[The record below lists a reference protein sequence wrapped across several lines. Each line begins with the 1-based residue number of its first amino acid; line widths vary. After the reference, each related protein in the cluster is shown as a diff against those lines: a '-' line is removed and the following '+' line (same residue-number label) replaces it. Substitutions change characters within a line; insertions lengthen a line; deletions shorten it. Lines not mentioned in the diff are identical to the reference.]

1 MVTRR
6 SSGWLTVVL
15 WSSVACDV
23 RPSHAED
30 KCPACECKCNCEEKA
45 GGSGPVQAG
54 GSGPVQ
60 ATTEPTNGP
69 TSSQPNPPGQTG
81 PYTPQTAEIGEL
93 VASATRKMNFDDGK
107 GCLADLDKIHA
118 LDAKFD
124 ARLAVTRGM
133 CEMLVG
139 RCQEG
144 KQRIARWYQEET
156 NMHPERATTTA
167 ESLASMRCR
176 DGDSTD
182 RDRLLRAYFDL
193 SDGAY
198 MNKKS
203 VANCKAALDVARAL
217 IPKVKP
223 QGPEDAQIRD
233 SPRALFHTAATCFG
247 RAGDCKTALA
257 VYREFYPSLDTVK
270 DQATRDKIVQDSFD
284 SSIAHCAKA
293 KTP

>member
-1 MVTRR
+1 MRVRR
-6 SSGWLTVVL
+6 SSWLLVAWM

-23 RPSHAED
+23 RPTHAED
-30 KCPACECKCNCEEKA
+30 KCPACECKCNCEDKA
-45 GGSGPVQAG
+45 AAA
-54 GSGPVQ
+54 PVQ
-60 ATTEPTNGP
+60 ATG
-69 TSSQPNPPGQTG
+69 PGQAPVQG
-81 PYTPQTAEIGEL
+81 EPQANYTPQTAEIGEL

-118 LDAKFD
+118 MDPKFD

-133 CEMLVG
+133 CEMLTG

-144 KQRIARWYQEET
+144 KQRVAKWYQEET
-156 NMHPERATTTA
+156 NMHPERAMSTA

-176 DGDSTD
+176 EGNSTD

-198 MNKKS
+198 MNKKTP
-203 VANCKAALDVARAL
+203 ADCKAALEVARAL

-223 QGPEDAQIRD
+223 QGPEDSQIRD

-247 RAGDCKTALA
+247 RAGDCKTALT

-284 SSIAHCAKA
+284 SSIAHCAPQA

>member
-1 MVTRR
+1 MRVRR
-6 SSGWLTVVL
+6 SSWVWVSWV

-23 RPSHAED
+23 RPTHAED
-30 KCPACECKCNCEEKA
+30 KCPPCECQCSCEDKA
-45 GGSGPVQAG
+45 AT
-54 GSGPVQ
+54 GPVQ
-60 ATTEPTNGP
+60 ATG
-69 TSSQPNPPGQTG
+69 PGQAPAQAEPQAG
-81 PYTPQTAEIGEL
+81 YTPQTAEIGEL
-93 VASATRKMNFDDGK
+93 VATATRKMNFDDGK

-118 LDAKFD
+118 IDAKYD

-133 CEMLVG
+133 CEMLTG

-144 KQRIARWYQEET
+144 KQRVARWYQEET
-156 NMHPERATTTA
+156 NMHPERAMATA

-176 DGDSTD
+176 EGDSTD

-198 MNKKS
+198 MNKKTP
-203 VANCKAALDVARAL
+203 ADCKAALDVARAL

-223 QGPEDAQIRD
+223 QGPEDSQIRD

-284 SSIAHCAKA
+284 SSIAHCGPKA
-293 KTP
+293 RTP